1 MITSIGKFGG
11 LILTYGEDNLIYC
24 VAYFDPGKLQL
35 LMNLLNPRLSP
46 EQDEQIKHWY
56 PLCLYCVLMERV

>member
-1 MITSIGKFGG
+1 MTMITSIGEFCG
-11 LILTYGEDNLIYC
+11 LVLTYGEDNFIYC

-46 EQDEQIKHWY
+46 EQVEQIKH
-56 PLCLYCVLMERV
+56 

>member
-1 MITSIGKFGG
+1 MLLPPFGKFGG
-11 LILTYGEDNLIYC
+11 LVLTLGEDNLISC

-46 EQDEQIKHWY
+46 EQDEQIKH
-56 PLCLYCVLMERV
+56 

>member
-1 MITSIGKFGG
+1 MNVITTIWEIWRFGVDT
-11 LILTYGEDNLIYC
+11 LEDNFISC

-46 EQDEQIKHWY
+46 EQDEQIKH
-56 PLCLYCVLMERV
+56 